1 MFAPLFKFIT
11 GAALAIVAIVGYLFS
26 GVTPPPQPA
35 PKPSTTTSTTAV
47 TPPPSAQ
54 PSTEPSSTP
63 QPEPSSPAQQPEPS
77 TPASSVPAPAPST
90 PPSVEP
96 EPTPQ
101 PPAVNAPRLGSVGSL
116 TVDCQA
122 RTARVYGRYEGEP
135 GTYNLVYENE
145 GLEYSSRE
153 LKYGDIIDFSREFDP
168 TPPNSDRI
176 TFKIYSADGTVALSI
191 VEALYI
197 CTPMQKIT
205 ER

>member
-63 QPEPSSPAQQPEPS
+63 QP
-77 TPASSVPAPAPST
+77 TPST

-96 EPTPQ
+96 EPSPQ
-101 PPAVNAPRLGSVGSL
+101 PPAVNAPRLGSVESL

-135 GTYNLVYENE
+135 GTYNLM
-145 GLEYSSRE
+145 YSSRE

-176 TFKIYSADGTVALSI
+176 VFKIYSADSTITLST

>member
-47 TPPPSAQ
+47 TPPPQPAPKPSTTTSTTAVTPPPSAQ
-54 PSTEPSSTP
+54 PSTEPSS
-63 QPEPSSPAQQPEPS
+63 
-77 TPASSVPAPAPST
+77 
-90 PPSVEP
+90 
-96 EPTPQ
+96 TPQ

-135 GTYNLVYENE
+135 GTYNLAYENE
-145 GLEYSSRE
+145 GFEYSSRE

-176 TFKIYSADGTVALSI
+176 AFKIYSADGTVALSI

>member
-11 GAALAIVAIVGYLFS
+11 GAALAIVAIVGYLFG

-77 TPASSVPAPAPST
+77 TPTSSAPAPAPST

-101 PPAVNAPRLGSVGSL
+101 PPAVNVPRLGSVGSL

-135 GTYNLVYENE
+135 GTYNLMYENE
-145 GLEYSSRE
+145 GFEFSTRE
-153 LKYGDIIDFSREFDP
+153 LKYGDIVDFSRQFDP

-176 TFKIYSADGTVALSI
+176 VFKIYSADGTVALST

>member
-47 TPPPSAQ
+47 APPP
-54 PSTEPSSTP
+54 STP
-63 QPEPSSPAQQPEPS
+63 QPEPSSPAQRPEPS
-77 TPASSVPAPAPST
+77 TPASSMPAPAPST

-101 PPAVNAPRLGSVGSL
+101 PPAVSAPRLGSVGSL

-176 TFKIYSADGTVALSI
+176 VFKIYSADGTVALSI

-197 CTPMQKIT
+197 CTPMQKII

>member
-26 GVTPPPQPA
+26 GVMPPPQPA

-63 QPEPSSPAQQPEPS
+63 QPAPSSPAQQPEPS

-135 GTYNLVYENE
+135 GTYNLAYENE
-145 GLEYSSRE
+145 GFEYSSRE

-176 TFKIYSADGTVALSI
+176 VFKIYSADGTVALST

>member
-63 QPEPSSPAQQPEPS
+63 QPEPSSPA
-77 TPASSVPAPAPST
+77 SSVPAAAPST

-135 GTYNLVYENE
+135 GTYNLMYENE
-145 GLEYSSRE
+145 GFEYSSRE
-153 LKYGDIIDFSREFDP
+153 LKYGDIIDFTREFDP

-176 TFKIYSADGTVALSI
+176 VFKIYSADGTVALST

>member
-35 PKPSTTTSTTAV
+35 PKPGTTTSTTAV

-54 PSTEPSSTP
+54 PSSTP
-63 QPEPSSPAQQPEPS
+63 QPSSPAQQPEPS
-77 TPASSVPAPAPST
+77 TPASSAPAPAPST

-135 GTYNLVYENE
+135 GTYNLMYENE
-145 GLEYSSRE
+145 GFEYSSRE

-176 TFKIYSADGTVALSI
+176 VFKIYSADGTAALST

>member
-63 QPEPSSPAQQPEPS
+63 QPEPSSPAQPS
-77 TPASSVPAPAPST
+77 ESTTPASSAPAPAPST

-96 EPTPQ
+96 EPSPQ
-101 PPAVNAPRLGSVGSL
+101 PPAVNVPRLGSVESL
-116 TVDCQA
+116 TVDCQT

-135 GTYNLVYENE
+135 GTYNLMYENE
-145 GLEYSSRE
+145 GFEFSTRE
-153 LKYGDIIDFSREFDP
+153 LKYGDIVNFSRQFDP

-176 TFKIYSADGTVALSI
+176 VFKIYSADSTVTLST